1 MFIYINFILL
11 KQKNYVLTYG
21 GANLKKEFS
30 LSNDKVMINFTA
42 KYCNSPEKLLES
54 AGFRRVFNA
63 YLKKI
68 KKKKSNIYKYL
79 IQNAHT
85 DNENL
90 DVFFVHLFKLLSVL
104 NVHEITN
111 LNTKYN
117 SIISSKDAFID
128 FIEDFYGFWR
138 KLERYTV
145 IHNNKINDGLEK
157 TSFVEANNNFSMLIL
172 NLYRKIEENVVGYK
186 PKVYRQLPAGG
197 NAGLIVNNANWP
209 MPSGYE
215 VLKDVPFIDSII
227 LDLPYISYPKKNT
240 RDGIFNECFENPL
253 KNCTI
258 STDHWFCYPAKVGTL
273 LAFIYI
279 HRDFMAHA
287 ITLCNLFEM
296 ASENEYRGIK
306 PDIVFVFGGK
316 DSSSVKNSSSKGS
329 TVFYDDVANNIM
341 LGYISYGSEIDY
353 FGYVKKMALTLHNLI
368 MIKRG
373 SLPIHGAMV
382 NIIMNN
388 GKSANVV
395 IMGDSGAGKSECL
408 EAFRSLSED
417 YISDMTIVFDDMG
430 VLTLNEGSKPLAFG
444 TEIGAFVRLDDLD
457 AGYAFKE
464 IDRSIFM
471 NPDKIN
477 ARLVMPVAS
486 YKDIIKGYPIDLFL
500 YANNY
505 EEVTCDIEE
514 INFFTNPADAID
526 VCKRGSRMA
535 KGTTTELGLVTSY
548 FANPFG
554 PVQKQELVDVLLVN
568 YFDEFFK
575 TGVKVGQIRTSL
587 GVKGQEKDGPKKAA
601 KKLFEL
607 IIK

>member
-1 MFIYINFILL
+1 MTSFTYANFILL
-11 KQKNYVLTYG
+11 IIIYVLTYG

-42 KYCNSPEKLLES
+42 KYCNSSEKLLDS
-54 AGFRRVFNA
+54 DGFRRVFNA

-68 KKKKSNIYKYL
+68 KKKKSNIYKCL
-79 IQNAHT
+79 IQNSST
-85 DNENL
+85 DNEDL
-90 DVFFVHLFKLLSVL
+90 DVFIIHLFKLLSVL
-104 NVHEITN
+104 NVDEIIN
-111 LNTKYN
+111 LNTKYSALIN
-117 SIISSKDAFID
+117 NRDSFID

-145 IHNNKINDGLEK
+145 IHNNKINEGLEK
-157 TSFVEANNNFSMLIL
+157 TSFVEANNDFSMLVL
-172 NLYRKIEENVVGYK
+172 NLYRKIEENIVGHK
-186 PKVYRQLPAGG
+186 PMVYRQLPAGG
-197 NAGLIVNNANWP
+197 NAGLIVNNVNWP

-215 VLKDVPFIDSII
+215 LLKYIPFIDAIM

-240 RDGIFNECFENPL
+240 RDGIFAECFENPL
-253 KNCTI
+253 KNCNL
-258 STDHWFCYPAKVGTL
+258 STDHWFCYPAKVGSL

-296 ASENEYRGIK
+296 AREKEYRGIK
-306 PDIVFVFGGK
+306 PDIVFVFGANDPSPK
-316 DSSSVKNSSSKGS
+316 VK
-329 TVFYDDVANNIM
+329 TVFYDDIPNNIM
-341 LGYISYGSEIDY
+341 LGYISYGEEIDY
-353 FGYVKKMALTLHNLI
+353 FGYVKKMTLTLHNLI

-373 SLPIHGAMV
+373 YLPIHGAMV
-382 NIIMNN
+382 NIVMNN
-388 GKSANVV
+388 GNSANVV
-395 IMGDSGAGKSECL
+395 IMGDSGAGKSESL

-417 YISDMTIVFDDMG
+417 YVSDMTIVFDDMG
-430 VLTLNEGSKPLAFG
+430 VLTMNENGKPLAFG

-505 EEVTCDIEE
+505 EEVKEGIEE
-514 INFFTNPADAID
+514 IDFFTNPTDAID
-526 VCKRGSRMA
+526 VCKRGARMA
-535 KGTTTELGLVTSY
+535 KGTTTELGLVNSY

-554 PVQKQELVDVLLVN
+554 PAQKQELVDVLLVD
-568 YFDEFFK
+568 YFEEFFK

-587 GVKGQEKDGPKKAA
+587 GIVGHEKDGPKKAA

>member
-1 MFIYINFILL
+1 M
-11 KQKNYVLTYG
+11 
-21 GANLKKEFS
+21 KKEFS
-30 LSNDKVMINFTA
+30 LSNEKVMINFTA
-42 KYCNSPEKLLES
+42 KYCNSHVQLLES
-54 AGFRRVFNA
+54 DGFRRVFNA

-68 KKKKSNIYKYL
+68 KKKKSNTYKYL
-79 IQNAHT
+79 IQNT
-85 DNENL
+85 DTDSADL
-90 DVFFVHLFKLLSVL
+90 DVFFIHLFKLLSVL
-104 NVHEITN
+104 NVNEIIN
-111 LNTKYN
+111 LNTQY
-117 SIISSKDAFID
+117 SSLINNKDSFTD
-128 FIEDFYGFWR
+128 FIEDFYSFWR
-138 KLERYTV
+138 KLERYTL
-145 IHNNKINDGLEK
+145 IHNHKINEGLEK

-172 NLYRKIEENVVGYK
+172 NLYRKIEENVVGYQ

-197 NAGLIVNNANWP
+197 NAGLIVNNINWP
-209 MPSGYE
+209 LPIGYE
-215 VLKDVPFIDSII
+215 VLKGVPFIDAII

-258 STDHWFCYPAKVGTL
+258 TTDHWFCYPAKVGTL
-273 LAFIYI
+273 LTFIYV

-296 ASENEYRGIK
+296 ASEEEYRDVK
-306 PDIVFVFGGK
+306 PDAVFVFGAK
-316 DSSSVKNSSSKGS
+316 DSFEKVK
-329 TVFYDDVANNIM
+329 TVFYDDKENNIM
-341 LGYISYGSEIDY
+341 LGYISYGDEIDY

-388 GKSANVV
+388 GNSANVV
-395 IMGDSGAGKSECL
+395 IMGDSGAGKSESL

-430 VLTLNEGSKPLAFG
+430 YLTLKEGSKPLAFG

-486 YKDIIKGYPIDLFL
+486 YKAIIKGYPIDLFL

-505 EEVTCDIEE
+505 EEVKDGIEE
-514 INFFTNPADAID
+514 INFFTNSTDAID
-526 VCKRGSRMA
+526 VCKKGARMA

-554 PVQKQELVDVLLVN
+554 PVQKQEQVDVLIDS
-568 YFDEFFK
+568 YFEEFFK

-587 GVKGQEKDGPKKAA
+587 GVVGQEKDGPRKAA

-607 IIK
+607 IIE

>member
-1 MFIYINFILL
+1 M
-11 KQKNYVLTYG
+11 
-21 GANLKKEFS
+21 KKEFS

-42 KYCNSPEKLLES
+42 KYCNSPVKLLES
-54 AGFRRVFNA
+54 EGFRRVFNA

-68 KKKKSNIYKYL
+68 KKKNSNSYKYL
-79 IQNAHT
+79 IQNAST
-85 DNENL
+85 ENEDL
-90 DVFFVHLFKLLSVL
+90 DAFMIHLFKLLSVL
-104 NVHEITN
+104 SVDEIIT
-111 LNTKYN
+111 LNTKY
-117 SIISSKDAFID
+117 SSFINNKDRFID

-145 IHNNKINDGLEK
+145 IQNNKINEGLEK
-157 TSFVEANNNFSMLIL
+157 ASFVESNNDFSMLIL
-172 NLYRKIEENVVGYK
+172 NLYRKIEENIVGHK
-186 PKVYRQLPAGG
+186 PTVYRQLPAGG
-197 NAGLIVNNANWP
+197 NAGLIVNKVNWP
-209 MPSGYE
+209 TPPEYE
-215 VLKDVPFIDSII
+215 QLEAIPFIDSIM

-240 RDGIFNECFENPL
+240 RDGMFKECFENPL
-253 KNCTI
+253 KNCNLT
-258 STDHWFCYPAKVGTL
+258 TDHWFCYPAKVGTL

-279 HRDFMAHA
+279 HRDFMAHG

-296 ASENEYRGIK
+296 AREKEYRDVK
-306 PDIVFVFGGK
+306 PDIVYVFGAN
-316 DSSSVKNSSSKGS
+316 DTSPIVK
-329 TVFYDDVANNIM
+329 TVFYDDVENNIM
-341 LGYISYGSEIDY
+341 LGYVSYGEEIDY
-353 FGYVKKMALTLHNLI
+353 FGYVKKMTLTLHNLI

-373 SLPIHGAMV
+373 YLPIHGAMV
-382 NIIMNN
+382 NIVMNN
-388 GKSANVV
+388 GNSANVV
-395 IMGDSGAGKSECL
+395 IMGDSGAGKSESL

-430 VLTLNEGSKPLAFG
+430 ILTMNEGGKPLAFG

-505 EEVTCDIEE
+505 EEVKEGVEE
-514 INFFTNPADAID
+514 IDFFTNSTDAIE
-526 VCKRGSRMA
+526 VCKRGARMA
-535 KGTTTELGLVTSY
+535 KGTTTELGLVNSY

-554 PVQKQELVDVLLVN
+554 PAQKQELVDVLLVQ
-568 YFDEFFK
+568 YFEEFFK

-587 GVKGQEKDGPKKAA
+587 GVEGQEKDGPKKAA
-601 KKLFEL
+601 RKLFDL

>member
-1 MFIYINFILL
+1 MLVFFCLSFTLL
-11 KQKNYVLTYG
+11 IIIYVLTYG
-21 GANLKKEFS
+21 GAKLKKEFS
-30 LSNDKVMINFTA
+30 LSNDNVMINFTA

-54 AGFRRVFNA
+54 QGFRRVFNA

-68 KKKKSNIYKYL
+68 KKKNSNIYKYL
-79 IQNAHT
+79 IQNANT
-85 DNENL
+85 VDEDL
-90 DVFFVHLFKLLSVL
+90 DIFIIHLFKLLSVL
-104 NVHEITN
+104 NVNEVIN
-111 LNTKYN
+111 LNTKY
-117 SIISSKDAFID
+117 SSLINKKDSFID

-157 TSFVEANNNFSMLIL
+157 TSFIEANNDFSMLIL
-172 NLYRKIEENVVGYK
+172 KLYRKIEENVLGHK
-186 PKVYRQLPAGG
+186 PMVYRQLPAGG
-197 NAGLIVNNANWP
+197 NAGLIVNNVNWS
-209 MPSGYE
+209 MPHGYE
-215 VLKDVPFIDSII
+215 VLRDIPFIDAIM

-240 RDGIFNECFENPL
+240 RDGMFSECFENPL
-253 KNCTI
+253 KNCTL
-258 STDHWFCYPAKVGTL
+258 SPDHWFCYPAKVGTL

-296 ASENEYRGIK
+296 AREKEYRGIK
-306 PDIVFVFGGK
+306 PDMVYVFGAK
-316 DSSSVKNSSSKGS
+316 DSSPKVK
-329 TVFYDDVANNIM
+329 TVFYDDIENNIM
-341 LGYISYGSEIDY
+341 LGYVSYGESIDY
-353 FGYVKKMALTLHNLI
+353 FGYVKKMTLTLHNLI

-382 NIIMNN
+382 NIVMNN
-388 GKSANVV
+388 GNSANVV
-395 IMGDSGAGKSECL
+395 IMGDSGAGKSESL

-430 VLTLNEGSKPLAFG
+430 ILTLNEDGKPLATG

-505 EEVTCDIEE
+505 EEVKDGIEE
-514 INFFTNPADAID
+514 IDFFTNSADAIE
-526 VCKRGSRMA
+526 VCKRGARMA

-554 PVQKQELVDVLLVN
+554 PAQKQELVDVLLVQ
-568 YFDEFFK
+568 YFEEFFK

-587 GVKGQEKDGPKKAA
+587 GIEGQEKDGPKKAA
-601 KKLFEL
+601 KKLFDL

>member
-1 MFIYINFILL
+1 M
-11 KQKNYVLTYG
+11 
-21 GANLKKEFS
+21 KKEFS

-54 AGFRRVFNA
+54 EGFRRVFNA

-68 KKKKSNIYKYL
+68 KKKKSNSYKYL
-79 IQNAHT
+79 LQNAHLE
-85 DNENL
+85 NEEL
-90 DVFFVHLFKLLSVL
+90 DVFIIHLFKLLSVL
-104 NVHEITN
+104 NINEIIN
-111 LNTKYN
+111 LNTKYSALIN
-117 SIISSKDAFID
+117 LKDNFVD
-128 FIEDFYGFWR
+128 FIEDFYSFWR
-138 KLERYTV
+138 RLERYTV
-145 IHNNKINDGLEK
+145 IQNNKINEGLEK
-157 TSFVEANNNFSMLIL
+157 TSFVEANNDFSMLIL
-172 NLYRKIEENVVGYK
+172 NLYRKIEENVLGHK
-186 PKVYRQLPAGG
+186 PTVYRQLPAGG
-197 NAGLIVNNANWP
+197 NAGLIVNNVNWP
-209 MPSGYE
+209 IPSGYE
-215 VLKDVPFIDSII
+215 ILKNIPFIDTIM

-240 RDGIFNECFENPL
+240 RDGIFEECFENPL
-253 KNCTI
+253 KDCSI

-296 ASENEYRGIK
+296 AREKEYTNIK
-306 PDIVFVFGGK
+306 PDIVYVFGAK
-316 DSSSVKNSSSKGS
+316 DSYSKIK
-329 TVFYDDVANNIM
+329 TIFYDDVENDIM
-341 LGYISYGSEIDY
+341 LGYISYGDEIDY
-353 FGYVKKMALTLHNLI
+353 FGYVKKMTLTLHNLI

-373 SLPIHGAMV
+373 YLPIHGAMV
-382 NIIMNN
+382 NIVMNN

-430 VLTLNEGSKPLAFG
+430 VLNMNGGKKPLAYG

-505 EEVTCDIEE
+505 EEVKDGTPE
-514 INFFTNPADAID
+514 IDFFTNPKDAID
-526 VCKRGSRMA
+526 VCKTGARMS

-554 PVQKQELVDVLLVN
+554 PAQKQELVDVLLVN
-568 YFDEFFK
+568 YFEEFFK

-587 GVKGQEKDGPKKAA
+587 GIKGQEKHGPKKAA

-607 IIK
+607 IIE

>member
-1 MFIYINFILL
+1 MYFNYQN
-11 KQKNYVLTYG
+11 NYVLTRG
-21 GANLKKEFS
+21 GVNLKKEFS
-30 LSNDKVMINFTA
+30 LSNEKVMINFTA
-42 KYCNSPEKLLES
+42 KYCNTPVKLLES
-54 AGFRRVFNA
+54 DGFRRVFNA

-68 KKKKSNIYKYL
+68 KKKNSNIYKYL
-79 IQNAHT
+79 IENAQT
-85 DNENL
+85 DNEEL

-104 NVHEITN
+104 NVTEIVN
-111 LNTKYN
+111 LNTKYSSLMN
-117 SIISSKDAFID
+117 SRATFID
-128 FIEDFYGFWR
+128 FIEDFYSFWR

-145 IHNNKINDGLEK
+145 IHNNKINEGIEK
-157 TSFVEANNNFSMLIL
+157 TSFVEANNGFSMLIL
-172 NLYRKIEENVVGYK
+172 DLYRKIEENVIGYK

-197 NAGLIVNNANWP
+197 NAGLIVNTISWP
-209 MPSGYE
+209 IPVGYE
-215 VLKDVPFIDSII
+215 KLKNIPFIDAII

-240 RDGIFNECFENPL
+240 RDGIFDECFENPL

-258 STDHWFCYPAKVGTL
+258 TTDHWFCYPAKVGTL
-273 LAFIYI
+273 LAFIYV

-296 ASENEYRGIK
+296 AKEKEYRDIK
-306 PDIVFVFGGK
+306 PDIVFVFGAK
-316 DSSSVKNSSSKGS
+316 DSAPIAK
-329 TVFYDDVANNIM
+329 TVFYDDKENDIM
-341 LGYISYGSEIDY
+341 LGYISYGDEIDY

-382 NIIMNN
+382 HIIMNN
-388 GKSANVV
+388 GNSANIV
-395 IMGDSGAGKSECL
+395 IMGDSGAGKSESL

-430 VLTLNEGSKPLAFG
+430 YLTLKEGSKPLAFG

-486 YKDIIKGYPIDLFL
+486 YKDIVKGYPIDLFL

-505 EEVTCDIEE
+505 EEVKDDMEE
-514 INFFTNPADAID
+514 INFFTNAKDAID
-526 VCKRGSRMA
+526 VCKRGARMA

-554 PVQKQELVDVLLVN
+554 PVQKQELVNVLIDK
-568 YFDEFFK
+568 YFDDLFK

>member
-1 MFIYINFILL
+1 M
-11 KQKNYVLTYG
+11 
-21 GANLKKEFS
+21 KKEFS

-42 KYCNSPEKLLES
+42 KYCNSPVKLLES
-54 AGFRRVFNA
+54 NGFKRVFNA
-63 YLKKI
+63 YLKRI

-79 IQNAHT
+79 IENART
-85 DNENL
+85 ENEDL
-90 DVFFVHLFKLLSVL
+90 DVFMIHLFKLLSVL
-104 NVHEITN
+104 NVNEIIN
-111 LNTKYN
+111 LNTKY
-117 SIISSKDAFID
+117 SSLINRKDNFVD

-145 IHNNKINDGLEK
+145 IQNNKINEGLEK
-157 TSFVEANNNFSMLIL
+157 TSFVDANNDFSMLIL
-172 NLYRKIEENVVGYK
+172 ELYRKIEENVIGSK

-197 NAGLIVNNANWP
+197 NAGLIVNNVNWP
-209 MPSGYE
+209 IPSEYGI
-215 VLKDVPFIDSII
+215 LKEIPFIDAIM

-240 RDGIFNECFENPL
+240 RDGMFKECFENPL
-253 KNCTI
+253 IECTLT
-258 STDHWFCYPAKVGTL
+258 TDHWFCYPAKVGSL
-273 LAFIYI
+273 LAFIYV

-296 ASENEYRGIK
+296 AKEKEYRDVK
-306 PDIVFVFGGK
+306 PDIVFVFGAHDTSPK
-316 DSSSVKNSSSKGS
+316 IK
-329 TVFYDDVANNIM
+329 TEFYDDVKNDIM
-341 LGYISYGSEIDY
+341 LGYISYGDAIDY
-353 FGYVKKMALTLHNLI
+353 FGYVKKMTLTLHNLI

-373 SLPIHGAMV
+373 YLPIHGAMV
-382 NIIMNN
+382 NIVMNN
-388 GKSANVV
+388 GNSANVV

-430 VLTLNEGSKPLAFG
+430 VLTLNDGGKPLAYG

-505 EEVTCDIEE
+505 EEVKEGMEE
-514 INFFTNPADAID
+514 IDFFTNAEDAIY
-526 VCKRGSRMA
+526 VCKRGARMA
-535 KGTTTELGLVTSY
+535 KGTTTEFGLVTSY

-554 PVQKQELVDVLLVN
+554 PAQKQELVDVLLVQ
-568 YFDEFFK
+568 YFNEFFK
-575 TGVKVGQIRTSL
+575 SGVKVGQIRTSL
-587 GVKGQEKDGPKKAA
+587 GIEGQEKYGPKKAA
-601 KKLFEL
+601 KKLFDL

>member
-1 MFIYINFILL
+1 MMILAYINFILL
-11 KQKNYVLTYG
+11 FVIYVLIYG
-21 GANLKKEFS
+21 GAKLKKEFS

-42 KYCNSPEKLLES
+42 KYCNSPETLLES
-54 AGFRRVFNA
+54 DGFRRVFNA
-63 YLKKI
+63 YLKKK

-79 IQNAHT
+79 MQYACT
-85 DNENL
+85 DNEDL
-90 DVFFVHLFKLLSVL
+90 DVFFIHLFKLLSVL
-104 NVHEITN
+104 NVNEIIN
-111 LNTKYN
+111 LNTKYSSLIN
-117 SIISSKDAFID
+117 SKSDFID
-128 FIEDFYGFWR
+128 FIEDFYSFWR

-145 IHNNKINDGLEK
+145 IHNNKINEGLER
-157 TSFVEANNNFSMLIL
+157 TSFIEANNDFSMLVL
-172 NLYRKIEENVVGYK
+172 NLYRKIEENVVGHK
-186 PKVYRQLPAGG
+186 PTVYRQLPAGG
-197 NAGLIVNNANWP
+197 NAGLIVNNVNWP

-215 VLKDVPFIDSII
+215 LLKDVPFIDAIM

-240 RDGIFNECFENPL
+240 RDGIFGECFENPL

-258 STDHWFCYPAKVGTL
+258 TTDHWFCYPAKVGSL
-273 LAFIYI
+273 LAFIYV

-296 ASENEYRGIK
+296 AREEEYRGIK
-306 PDIVFVFGGK
+306 PDIVFVFGAK
-316 DSSSVKNSSSKGS
+316 DSSPTVK
-329 TVFYDDVANNIM
+329 TVFYDDIENNIM
-341 LGYISYGSEIDY
+341 LGYIGYGQEIDY

-382 NIIMNN
+382 NIVMNN
-388 GKSANVV
+388 GKSANVA

-430 VLTLNEGSKPLAFG
+430 VLTLNQGTKPLAFG

-505 EEVTCDIEE
+505 EEVKEDMEE
-514 INFFTNPADAID
+514 ISFFTNPMDAID
-526 VCKRGSRMA
+526 VCKRGTRMA
-535 KGTTTELGLVTSY
+535 KGTTTELGLVNSY

-554 PVQKQELVDVLLVN
+554 PVQKQELVDVLIVQ
-568 YFDEFFK
+568 YFEEFFK

-587 GVKGQEKDGPKKAA
+587 GIKGQEKDGPKKAA
-601 KKLFEL
+601 KRLFEL

>member
-1 MFIYINFILL
+1 M
-11 KQKNYVLTYG
+11 
-21 GANLKKEFS
+21 KKEFS

-54 AGFRRVFNA
+54 NGFRRVFNA

-68 KKKKSNIYKYL
+68 KKKNSNTYKYL
-79 IQNAHT
+79 MQNADT
-85 DNENL
+85 GNEEL
-90 DVFFVHLFKLLSVL
+90 DIYIIHLFKLLCVL
-104 NVHEITN
+104 TINEVIN
-111 LNTKYN
+111 LNTKY
-117 SIISSKDAFID
+117 SSLINTKDPFTD

-145 IHNNKINDGLEK
+145 IHNNKINEGLEK
-157 TSFVEANNNFSMLIL
+157 TSFVKANNDFSMLIL
-172 NLYRKIEENVVGYK
+172 NLYRKIRQNVIGRN
-186 PKVYRQLPAGG
+186 PKVYRQLPAGA
-197 NAGLIVNNANWP
+197 NAGIIVNNVNWP
-209 MPSGYE
+209 IPYE
-215 VLKDVPFIDSII
+215 YDILKDVPFIDAIM
-227 LDLPYISYPKKNT
+227 LDLPYISYPKNNT

-253 KNCTI
+253 KNC
-258 STDHWFCYPAKVGTL
+258 SMNTDHWFCYPAKIGCL
-273 LAFIYI
+273 LAFIYV

-296 ASENEYRGIK
+296 AREIEYRDVK
-306 PDIVFVFGGK
+306 PDIVFVFGAK
-316 DSSSVKNSSSKGS
+316 DCANSKKSPIEKSSPIKAR
-329 TVFYDDVANNIM
+329 TEFYDDIENDIM
-341 LGYISYGSEIDY
+341 LGYISYGDEIDY

-373 SLPIHGAMV
+373 ALPIHGAMV

-388 GKSANVV
+388 GNSANVV
-395 IMGDSGAGKSECL
+395 IMGDSGAGKSESL

-430 VLTLNEGSKPLAFG
+430 YLTLNSGAKPLAFG

-505 EEVTCDIEE
+505 EEVKDGLEE
-514 INFFTNPADAID
+514 ITFFTNPIDAID
-526 VCKRGSRMA
+526 VCKKGARMA
-535 KGTTTELGLVTSY
+535 KGTTTELGLVHSY

-554 PVQKQELVDVLLVN
+554 PVQKQELVDVLIDS
-568 YFDEFFK
+568 YFDEFFR

-587 GVKGQEKDGPKKAA
+587 GVAGQEKDGPKNAA
-601 KKLFEL
+601 KKLFDL
-607 IIK
+607 IIE

>member
-1 MFIYINFILL
+1 
-11 KQKNYVLTYG
+11 
-21 GANLKKEFS
+21 LKKEFS
-30 LSNDKVMINFTA
+30 LSNEKVMINFTA
-42 KYCNSPEKLLES
+42 KYCNSYVQLLES

-63 YLKKI
+63 YVKKI
-68 KKKKSNIYKYL
+68 KKKNSNIYKYL

-85 DNENL
+85 ENEDL
-90 DVFFVHLFKLLSVL
+90 DVFIIHLFKLLSVL
-104 NVHEITN
+104 NLNEIIN
-111 LNTKYN
+111 LNTKYSPFIDPKEN
-117 SIISSKDAFID
+117 FID

-138 KLERYTV
+138 KLERYTI
-145 IHNNKINDGLEK
+145 IHNNKINEGLEK

-172 NLYRKIEENVVGYK
+172 NLYRKIEENVIAYK

-197 NAGLIVNNANWP
+197 NAGLIVNNVNWP
-209 MPSGYE
+209 FPSGYE
-215 VLKDVPFIDSII
+215 LLRHVPFIDAII

-240 RDGIFNECFENPL
+240 RDGIFEECFENPL
-253 KNCTI
+253 KGCTI
-258 STDHWFCYPAKVGTL
+258 SSGHWFCYPAKVGTL
-273 LAFIYI
+273 LAFIYV

-296 ASENEYRGIK
+296 AREKEYRDIK
-306 PDIVFVFGGK
+306 PDMIFVFGIK
-316 DSSSVKNSSSKGS
+316 DSSTAKDSSTKVK
-329 TVFYDDVANNIM
+329 TVFYDDIENNIM
-341 LGYISYGSEIDY
+341 LGYISYGDEIDY
-353 FGYVKKMALTLHNLI
+353 FGYVKKMTLTLHNLI
-368 MIKRG
+368 MIQRG

-388 GKSANVV
+388 GNSANVV
-395 IMGDSGAGKSECL
+395 IMGDSGAGKSESL

-430 VLTLNEGSKPLAFG
+430 YLTLKEGSKPLAFG

-505 EEVTCDIEE
+505 EEVKDTMEE
-514 INFFTNPADAID
+514 INFFTNSKDAID
-526 VCKRGSRMA
+526 VCKRGARMA

-554 PVQKQELVDVLLVN
+554 PVQKQELVDVLIDN
-568 YFDEFFK
+568 YFEEFFK
-575 TGVKVGQIRTSL
+575 TGVKVGQIRTSV
-587 GVKGQEKDGPKKAA
+587 GVTDQEKDGPRKAA
-601 KKLFEL
+601 KKLFDL

>member
-1 MFIYINFILL
+1 
-11 KQKNYVLTYG
+11 
-21 GANLKKEFS
+21 LKKEFS

-42 KYCNSPEKLLES
+42 KYCNSPVKLLES
-54 AGFRRVFNA
+54 EGFRRVFNA

-68 KKKKSNIYKYL
+68 KKKNSNSYKYL
-79 IQNAHT
+79 IQNAST
-85 DNENL
+85 ENEDL
-90 DVFFVHLFKLLSVL
+90 DAFMIHLFKLLSVL
-104 NVHEITN
+104 SVDEIIT
-111 LNTKYN
+111 LNTKY
-117 SIISSKDAFID
+117 SSFINDKDRFID

-145 IHNNKINDGLEK
+145 IQNNKINEGLEK
-157 TSFVEANNNFSMLIL
+157 ASFVDSNNDFSMLIL
-172 NLYRKIEENVVGYK
+172 NLYRKIEENIVGHK
-186 PKVYRQLPAGG
+186 PTVYRQLPAGG
-197 NAGLIVNNANWP
+197 NAGLIVNNVNWP
-209 MPSGYE
+209 TPPEYE
-215 VLKDVPFIDSII
+215 QLEDIPFIDSIM

-240 RDGIFNECFENPL
+240 RDGMFKECFENPL
-253 KNCTI
+253 KNCNLT
-258 STDHWFCYPAKVGTL
+258 TDHWFCYPAKVGSL

-279 HRDFMAHA
+279 HRDFMAHG

-296 ASENEYRGIK
+296 AREKEYRDVK
-306 PDIVFVFGGK
+306 PDIVYVFGANDTSPK
-316 DSSSVKNSSSKGS
+316 VK
-329 TVFYDDVANNIM
+329 TVFYDDVENNIM
-341 LGYISYGSEIDY
+341 LGYVSYGEEIDY
-353 FGYVKKMALTLHNLI
+353 FGYVKKMTLTLHNLI

-373 SLPIHGAMV
+373 YLPIHGAMV
-382 NIIMNN
+382 NIVMNN
-388 GKSANVV
+388 GNSANVV
-395 IMGDSGAGKSECL
+395 IMGDSGAGKSESL

-430 VLTLNEGSKPLAFG
+430 FLTMNDGGKPLAFG

-505 EEVTCDIEE
+505 DEVKEGMEE
-514 INFFTNPADAID
+514 IDFFTTPMDALD
-526 VCKRGSRMA
+526 VCKRGARMA

-554 PVQKQELVDVLLVN
+554 PAQKQELVDVLLVQ
-568 YFDEFFK
+568 YFEEFFK
-575 TGVKVGQIRTSL
+575 TGVRVGQIRTSL
-587 GVKGQEKDGPKKAA
+587 GVEGQEKDGPKKAA
-601 KKLFEL
+601 KKLFDL

>member
-1 MFIYINFILL
+1 M
-11 KQKNYVLTYG
+11 
-21 GANLKKEFS
+21 KKEFS

-54 AGFRRVFNA
+54 NGFRRVFNA
-63 YLKKI
+63 YLRKI
-68 KKKKSNIYKYL
+68 KKKNSNTYKYL
-79 IQNAHT
+79 LQNADT
-85 DNENL
+85 GNEEL
-90 DVFFVHLFKLLSVL
+90 DVYIIHLFKLLCVL
-104 NVHEITN
+104 TINEVIN
-111 LNTKYN
+111 LNTKY
-117 SIISSKDAFID
+117 SSLINTKDPFTD

-145 IHNNKINDGLEK
+145 IHNNKINEGLEK
-157 TSFVEANNNFSMLIL
+157 TSFVEANNDFSMLIL
-172 NLYRKIEENVVGYK
+172 NLYRKIRQNVIGRR
-186 PKVYRQLPAGG
+186 PKVYRQLPAGA
-197 NAGLIVNNANWP
+197 NAGIIVNNVNWP
-209 MPSGYE
+209 IPYE
-215 VLKDVPFIDSII
+215 YDILRDVPFIDAIM
-227 LDLPYISYPKKNT
+227 LDLPYISYPKNNT

-253 KNCTI
+253 KNCSI
-258 STDHWFCYPAKVGTL
+258 DTDHWFCYPAKVGSL
-273 LAFIYI
+273 LAFIYV

-296 ASENEYRGIK
+296 ARETEYRDVK
-306 PDIVFVFGGK
+306 PDIVFVFGAK
-316 DSSSVKNSSSKGS
+316 DCTTVNNSPTDKPSHIKAR
-329 TVFYDDVANNIM
+329 TEFYDDIENDIM
-341 LGYISYGSEIDY
+341 LGYISYGDEIDY

-382 NIIMNN
+382 HIIMNN
-388 GKSANVV
+388 GNSANVV
-395 IMGDSGAGKSECL
+395 IMGDSGAGKSESL

-430 VLTLNEGSKPLAFG
+430 YLTLNEGTKPLAFG

-505 EEVTCDIEE
+505 EEVKDGLEE
-514 INFFTNPADAID
+514 ITFFTNPIDAID
-526 VCKRGSRMA
+526 VCKKGARMA
-535 KGTTTELGLVTSY
+535 KGTTTELGLVHSY

-554 PVQKQELVDVLLVN
+554 PVQKQELVNVLIDS

-587 GVKGQEKDGPKKAA
+587 GVVGQEKDGPKKAA
-601 KKLFEL
+601 KRLFDL
-607 IIK
+607 IIN

>member
-1 MFIYINFILL
+1 MIISTPINFILL
-11 KQKNYVLTYG
+11 TIIFVLTYG
-21 GANLKKEFS
+21 GVNLKKEFS
-30 LSNDKVMINFTA
+30 LSNDNVLINFTA

-54 AGFRRVFNA
+54 NGFKRVFNA

-68 KKKKSNIYKYL
+68 KKKNSNIYKYL

-85 DNENL
+85 ENEDL
-90 DVFFVHLFKLLSVL
+90 DVFVIHLFKLLSVL
-104 NVHEITN
+104 NVNEIIN
-111 LNTKYN
+111 LNTKYSSLIN
-117 SIISSKDAFID
+117 SKDTFID
-128 FIEDFYGFWR
+128 FIEDFYSFWR

-145 IHNNKINDGLEK
+145 IQNNKINEGLEK
-157 TSFVEANNNFSMLIL
+157 TSFIEANNDFSMLIL
-172 NLYRKIEENVVGYK
+172 NLYRKIEENVVGHK
-186 PKVYRQLPAGG
+186 PMVYRQLPAGG
-197 NAGLIVNNANWP
+197 NAGLIVNNATWP

-215 VLKDVPFIDSII
+215 KLKDVPFIESIM
-227 LDLPYISYPKKNT
+227 LDLPYISYPKRNT

-253 KNCTI
+253 EDCTL

-273 LAFIYI
+273 LAFIYV

-296 ASENEYRGIK
+296 AREKEYRGIK
-306 PDIVFVFGGK
+306 PDIVFVFGAK
-316 DSSSVKNSSSKGS
+316 DSFPKVK
-329 TVFYDDVANNIM
+329 TEFYEDKENDIM
-341 LGYISYGSEIDY
+341 LGYISYGVEIDY

-373 SLPIHGAMV
+373 NLPIHGAMV
-382 NIIMNN
+382 NIVMNN

-417 YISDMTIVFDDMG
+417 YVSDMTIVFDDMG
-430 VLTLNEGSKPLAFG
+430 VVTMNGGGKPLGFG

-505 EEVTCDIEE
+505 EEVKDGNEE
-514 INFFTNPADAID
+514 INFFTNPIDAID
-526 VCKRGSRMA
+526 VCKRGARMA

-554 PVQKQELVDVLLVN
+554 PVQKQELVDVLIKQ
-568 YFDEFFK
+568 YFEEFFK

-587 GVKGQEKDGPKKAA
+587 GIKGQEKDGPKKAA

>member
-1 MFIYINFILL
+1 M
-11 KQKNYVLTYG
+11 
-21 GANLKKEFS
+21 KKEFS
-30 LSNDKVMINFTA
+30 LSNDKVMINFTS

-54 AGFRRVFNA
+54 EGFKRVFNS
-63 YLKKI
+63 YLKKVE
-68 KKKKSNIYKYL
+68 KKNSTIYKYL
-79 IQNAHT
+79 LQNART
-85 DNENL
+85 ENEEL
-90 DVFFVHLFKLLSVL
+90 DVFIIHLFKLLTVL
-104 NVHEITN
+104 NINEIMN
-111 LNTKYN
+111 LNTKYSN
-117 SIISSKDAFID
+117 FIDRKENFID

-145 IHNNKINDGLEK
+145 IQNNRINDGLAK
-157 TSFVEANNNFSMLIL
+157 TSFVESNNDFSMLIL
-172 NLYRKIEENVVGYK
+172 NLYRKIGENVLGQK
-186 PKVYRQLPAGG
+186 PTVYRQLPAGG
-197 NAGLIVNNANWP
+197 NAGLIVNNVNWAL
-209 MPSGYE
+209 PSGYE
-215 VLKDVPFIDSII
+215 LLKNIPFIDSIM

-240 RDGIFNECFENPL
+240 RDGMFTECFENPL
-253 KNCTI
+253 KDCFITQE
-258 STDHWFCYPAKVGTL
+258 HWFCYPAKVGTL

-287 ITLCNLFEM
+287 ISLCNLFEM
-296 ASENEYRGIK
+296 AREKEYSGIT
-306 PDIVFVFGGK
+306 PDLVFVFGAK
-316 DSSSVKNSSSKGS
+316 DTYPKIK
-329 TVFYDDVANNIM
+329 TVFYDDVENNIM
-341 LGYISYGSEIDY
+341 LGYISYGDDIDY
-353 FGYVKKMALTLHNLI
+353 FGYVKKMTLTLHNLI

-382 NIIMNN
+382 NVVMNN
-388 GKSANVV
+388 GNSANVV

-430 VLTLNEGSKPLAFG
+430 YLTMNGGNKPLAYG

-457 AGYAFKE
+457 AGYALKE

-505 EEVTCDIEE
+505 EKTSDDTSE
-514 INFFTNPADAID
+514 IDFFATPNDAIA
-526 VCKRGSRMA
+526 VCKSGARMA
-535 KGTTTELGLVTSY
+535 KGTTTEMGLVNSY

-554 PVQKQELVDVLLVN
+554 PAQKQELVDVLLPE
-568 YFDEFFK
+568 YFEEFFK
-575 TGVKVGQIRTSL
+575 TGVQVGQIRTSL
-587 GVKGQEKDGPKKAA
+587 GIKGQEKYGPKKAA

-607 IIK
+607 LIK